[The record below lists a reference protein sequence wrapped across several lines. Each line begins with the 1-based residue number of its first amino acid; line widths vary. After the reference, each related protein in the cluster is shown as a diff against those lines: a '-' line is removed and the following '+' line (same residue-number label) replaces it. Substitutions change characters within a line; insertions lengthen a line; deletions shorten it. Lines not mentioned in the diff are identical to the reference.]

1 MQVALERLVC
11 RRGDEWTP
19 PCVHAR
25 HPLSRSLVCAE
36 LGAGQGEG
44 VAGVLGE
51 GPMETKQDV
60 HSTWG

>member
-1 MQVALERLVC
+1 MC
-11 RRGDEWTP
+11 RCGDEWTP
-19 PCVHAR
+19 PCVHAG

-36 LGAGQGEG
+36 MGAGQGEG